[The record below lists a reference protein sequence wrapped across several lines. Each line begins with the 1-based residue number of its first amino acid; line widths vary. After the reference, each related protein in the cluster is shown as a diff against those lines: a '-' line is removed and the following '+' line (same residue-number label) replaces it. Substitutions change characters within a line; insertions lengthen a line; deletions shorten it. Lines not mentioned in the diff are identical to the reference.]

1 MPLISLLRGVHIA
14 ATVVIGGAI
23 AFDLLVLGR
32 GERTVGDAVAADS
45 IRGWLRRLAAAG
57 VIVGVLSWAAWLAVL
72 AISMSGQPP
81 AQAWTPGVLRTLI
94 SRTTFGHVWAIRLV
108 LLLVLPACL
117 PPRPAAREA
126 RWTLR
131 DAMAAAGG
139 IGLAGSLAA
148 TGHALGTHAAHLWA
162 DAAHL
167 VGAALW
173 VGMLPPLALV
183 LGRAAAAAPPGG
195 LEFAAAAVRRFSAP
209 AMVAVI
215 VLTASGVAN
224 AWWLLD
230 SPGELVSTRYG
241 LLLLAKIALFGLMLV
256 LAAVNRIWWTPRL
269 EARAGAGDRLLAS
282 RRLLRNV
289 MAELLLGTAV
299 LFLVGVLGVTAP
311 PSHEHTM
318 HHGQES
324 AQS

>member
-32 GERTVGDAVAADS
+32 GERTVVDAAAANTM
-45 IRGWLRRLAAAG
+45 RCWLRRLAAAG
-57 VIVGVLSWAAWLAVL
+57 VIVGLLSWAAWLAVL
-72 AISMSGQPP
+72 AISMSGLPP
-81 AQAWTPGVLRTLI
+81 AQAFTPGVLRTLI
-94 SRTTFGHVWAIRLV
+94 TRTTFGHVWAIRLV
-108 LLLVLPACL
+108 LLLALATCL
-117 PPRPAAREA
+117 PPRPAARDA

-131 DAMAAAGG
+131 DAIAAAAAA
-139 IGLAGSLAA
+139 GLAGSMAA
-148 TGHALGTHAAHLWA
+148 TGHALGTHAAHLWV

-183 LGRAAAAAPPGG
+183 LRRATAAAPPGG

-215 VLTASGVAN
+215 VLAASGVAN

-230 SPGELVSTRYG
+230 SPGDLVSTRYG
-241 LLLLAKIALFGLMLV
+241 LLLLAKIALFGLMLL
-256 LAAVNRIWWTPRL
+256 LAVVNRIWWTPRL
-269 EARAGAGDRLLAS
+269 EPRAAGDGLLAT
-282 RRLLRNV
+282 RRLRRNV
-289 MAELLLGTAV
+289 VAELLLGTAV

-324 AQS
+324 GRS